1 MAAESKMPDVVPKVL
16 KHIKNDGLYLKDA
29 CAAAGVSY
37 RQFRR
42 WVKQGEEE
50 IRRVEE
56 AGPRARVG
64 KKLLPFVELVD
75 ELRQAE
81 SERKK
86 GLVTT
91 IYESGTLP
99 RVIKETTI
107 TQYVEKGQVISE
119 IRVVKKRDQPPDW
132 RAAIAMLERTEK
144 GEWSR
149 RTEITGADGEDL
161 PAAQMSINAM
171 LPGFNELPEELRK
184 KVLDNLLIIAQAPA
198 GNSTELEQIDRS
210 EFFRQPMAM
219 AEGGEYDDS
228 DDSDDGDNSDDEE
241 GDD

>member
-16 KHIKNDGLYLKDA
+16 KHIKKDGLYLKDA

-50 IRRVEE
+50 IKRVEE

-64 KKLLPFVELVD
+64 KKLAPYVELVD

-99 RVIKETTI
+99 RVVKETTI
-107 TQYVEKGQVISE
+107 TQYVEGGKVVSE

-184 KVLDNLLIIAQAPA
+184 KVLDNLLIIAQTPA
-198 GNSTELEQIDRS
+198 GNSTELEQIDRN
-210 EFFRQPMAM
+210 EFFRQPAAM
-219 AEGGEYDDS
+219 AEGDDA
-228 DDSDDGDNSDDEE
+228 DDEE
-241 GDD
+241 NDEDDEDEDEGDD